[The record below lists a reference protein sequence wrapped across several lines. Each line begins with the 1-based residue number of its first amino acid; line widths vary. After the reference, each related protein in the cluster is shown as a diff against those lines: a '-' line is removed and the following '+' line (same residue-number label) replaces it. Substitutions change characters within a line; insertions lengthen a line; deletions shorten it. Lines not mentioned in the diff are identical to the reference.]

1 MAYQE
6 SSFELP
12 SSFDEL
18 PPVGGGLTRMSD
30 DFEAF
35 TPRPG
40 AQAVACFVPP
50 PPKIRRCLVPQG
62 RDSTTY
68 RFATIHDFEI
78 TFGKLHCLV
87 KTKKDISEEDFRLL
101 RSALE
106 KNFIKMIV
114 RPRKTVSDHRH
125 LIDETGKQ
133 LLEIQ
138 RTLSSLSNPEQIEE
152 LEKTQREKQA
162 FLTDLKELKIPST
175 EIILKDPR
183 TGRLNVIKIDPAVPH
198 HVIIHPASLRK
209 FRDVLNSTSDRMY
222 ASTNSLM
229 KQVSEDI
236 RQFLTAPEKLEN
248 RQRVLQQIRDDRR
261 RVIKQIRDDRRR
273 VLQQIGDDMS

>member
-1 MAYQE
+1 MTSQG
-6 SSFELP
+6 FVLP
-12 SSFDEL
+12 SFYEL
-18 PPVGGGLTRMSD
+18 PPVEGGLSRMSD

-40 AQAVACFVPP
+40 AQAVACLAP
-50 PPKIRRCLVPQG
+50 PPKIRRCSMFPQ

-68 RFATIHDFEI
+68 QFATIPDFGI
-78 TFGKLHCLV
+78 SLKTLHCLV
-87 KTKKDISEEDFRLL
+87 KKGEDISEEDFRLL
-101 RSALE
+101 RSAFE

-114 RPRKTVSDHRH
+114 GPRKTMDDHRR

-138 RTLSSLSNPEQIEE
+138 RTLSSSSNPKQIEE
-152 LEKTQREKQA
+152 LRKTQREKQA
-162 FLTDLKELKIPST
+162 FLKELRELKIPST
-175 EIILKDPR
+175 EIILKDPC
-183 TGRLNVIKIDPAVPH
+183 TGKLTVIKIDPVVPH

-222 ASTNSLM
+222 VSTNSLM

-236 RQFLTAPEKLEN
+236 RQFLTAPDKLEN
-248 RQRVLQQIRDDRR
+248 RQRVLQQIRDDR
-261 RVIKQIRDDRRR
+261 QR
-273 VLQQIGDDMS
+273 VLQQIGDMC